1 MLYFKILEDNDMSDN
16 RPIGIFDSGLGGI
29 SVLKEI
35 VKLMPAENYIYF
47 GDSANAPYGTKPVS
61 EIRKLS
67 MARAEYLMER
77 DVKAI
82 VVACNTATSAA
93 INDLRKKYKE
103 IPVIGI
109 EPALKPAIEGKDNPV
124 VIVMAT
130 PSTIREEKFRSLLN
144 KYKDRGVIYPL
155 PCPGLADLVETG
167 DLESEALYKY
177 LLELLRP
184 YMHERIDSVVLGCT
198 HYPFVRNLIRKI
210 LGDGPE
216 IIDGSYGTAMQ
227 LRRKL
232 LETDGLTDRTGKG
245 TVCFES
251 SNQNKIPMCRIL
263 FGDGA

>member
-1 MLYFKILEDNDMSDN
+1 MSDN

-29 SVLKEI
+29 SVLREI
-35 VKLMPAENYIYF
+35 VNLMPSENCIYY
-47 GDSANAPYGTKPVS
+47 GDSANAPYGTKEVS
-61 EIRKLS
+61 EIRRLS
-67 MARAEYLMER
+67 MEKAEYLTSQN
-77 DVKAI
+77 VKAI

-93 INDLRKKYKE
+93 IKDLREKYQD

-130 PSTIREEKFRSLLN
+130 PSTIREKKFTELLG
-144 KYKDRGVIYPL
+144 KYESRGTIYPL

-184 YMHERIDSVVLGCT
+184 YMGEKIDSVVLGCT
-198 HYPFVRNLIRKI
+198 HYPFVRNMIRKV

-232 LETDGLTDRTGKG
+232 LEIDGLADR
-245 TVCFES
+245 ES
-251 SNQNKIPMCRIL
+251 AGEVTFLSSDPEKIPVCRML
-263 FGDGA
+263 FGETS